1 VPAFVTGFFLGVSY
15 FFTTT
20 AMSTVL
26 QGRLAPH
33 ERGRTMALWFMS
45 FGGTVPI
52 GNMIFGPLVDAHGA
66 RWLLFLGAAWAL
78 VLAWWCNIR
87 ALDEKSGRTTA

>member
-1 VPAFVTGFFLGVSY
+1 
-15 FFTTT
+15 
-20 AMSTVL
+20 
-26 QGRLAPH
+26 
-33 ERGRTMALWFMS
+33 
-45 FGGTVPI
+45 
-52 GNMIFGPLVDAHGA
+52 MIFGPLVDAHGA